1 MDFHTLEHRWKE
13 ASRRPAVK
21 NGITFCTTVC
31 SALLYA
37 FVIQSFVRPA
47 ELLSGGFTG
56 LAILIDMVTS
66 RFGISF
72 PTSLGMLCFNIPVGL
87 LCSRA
92 ISRRFTFFSLLNV
105 VICSFALQFFRF
117 PVLFDDP
124 MLDVIF
130 GGVLNGMACVIAL
143 KGNASS
149 GGTDFIALYVSN
161 KTGRSIWTQIF
172 VANCILYCV
181 FGILFGW
188 MNAAYSIL
196 FQFVTTRTISTFHH
210 RFDRVTLQITTM
222 KKDEILRTYIA
233 HFEHG
238 ISWGEI
244 TGGYSGKKMYL
255 MHTVTS
261 AYEAHEAVELI
272 LEADPGAII
281 NVMKT
286 SQFYGKFYQA
296 PMD

>member
-1 MDFHTLEHRWKE
+1 MELQWKTW
-13 ASRRPAVK
+13 RRNPVVK
-21 NGITFCTTVC
+21 NGITFCTTVV

-37 FVIQSFVRPA
+37 FVIQAFVRPA

-56 LAILIDMVTS
+56 LAILIDMITS
-66 RFGISF
+66 RFGVSF
-72 PTSLGMLCFNIPVGL
+72 PTSLGMLVFNIPIGL

-92 ISRRFTFFSLLNV
+92 ISKRFTFFSLLNV
-105 VICSFALQFFRF
+105 VLCSFALQFFRF
-117 PVLFDDP
+117 PILFDDP

-149 GGTDFIALYVSN
+149 GGTDFISLYVSV
-161 KTGRSIWTQIF
+161 KTGRSIWTEIF
-172 VANCILYCV
+172 FCNCILYVV

-196 FQFVTTRTISTFHH
+196 FQFVTTKTISAFHH
-210 RFDRVTLQITTM
+210 RFDRVTLQITTL
-222 KKDEILRTYIA
+222 KKDAVLKAYLA
-233 HFEHG
+233 HTQHG
-238 ISWGEI
+238 ISWAEV
-244 TGGYSGKKMYL
+244 TGGYSGKKMYML
-255 MHTVTS
+255 TTVTS
-261 AYEAHEAVELI
+261 SYEAHDAVDVI
-272 LEADPGAII
+272 LEADPAAII